1 MEKSKG
7 RNIIGHR
14 LRIYRAMQNPL
25 LQQMD
30 LFARLSLSGLE
41 ISQSTLS
48 KIENEE
54 RVVADYEL
62 LAISKAMKVD
72 ILWLLGEKEATV

>member
-1 MEKSKG
+1 MGK
-7 RNIIGHR
+7 NIIGHKIR
-14 LRIYRAMQNPL
+14 LFRAMQNPQM
-25 LQQMD
+25 QQMD
-30 LFARLSLSGLE
+30 LLARINLHGLE

-54 RVVADYEL
+54 RVVADFEL

-72 ILWLLGEKEATV
+72 ILWLLGEKETLV

>member
-1 MEKSKG
+1 MEKTKSK
-7 RNIIGHR
+7 NIIGHR
-14 LRIYRAMQNPL
+14 MRIYRAMQNLPM
-25 LQQMD
+25 QQMD
-30 LFARLSLSGLE
+30 LLARINLHDLE

-54 RVVADYEL
+54 RAVADFEL

-72 ILWLLGEKEATV
+72 ILWLLGEKDL